1 MDPKL
6 VYLTQTDTT
15 AGFLSS
21 DDKSLSLKKQRDP
34 NQKTLQ
40 VVESFSTLKKKTR
53 VPNRFKKLIRNSK
66 KTTFIYKSGQSFR
79 VVDKNTK
86 HHNFLQK
93 FGCLYSTSANKT
105 KEKFDM
111 EFAFA
116 NSDVIVYNE
125 PLFKEKIGSSIYKI
139 NNSAIKK
146 IR

>member
-1 MDPKL
+1 MDPRL

-21 DDKSLSLKKQRDP
+21 DDKKLSLKKQRDP
-34 NQKTLQ
+34 RQKTLQ
-40 VVESFSTLKKKTR
+40 VVESLSTLKTRTR
-53 VPNRFKKLIRNSK
+53 VPNKFKRLVRNSK
-66 KTTFIYKSGQSFR
+66 KTTFIYKNGQSFR
-79 VVDKNTK
+79 VVDKDTK

-93 FGCLYSTSANKT
+93 FSCLYSTSANKT
-105 KEKFDM
+105 KEKFDF
-111 EFAFA
+111 EFAIA